1 MDVVLYIIAIAFSGL
16 IVGALARLL
25 LPGRD
30 PMSIFQ
36 TMLVGVAGSLI
47 AGLIAY
53 YIFDTDQGAG
63 FILSLLCALVIVFV
77 IRKIRERQLGDA
89 PQAARRIPLG

>member
-1 MDVVLYIIAIAFSGL
+1 LEVVLYIIAIAISGL

-30 PMSIFQ
+30 PMSVLQ
-36 TMLVGVAGSLI
+36 TMLVGVAGSLV

-53 YIFDTDQGAG
+53 YLFDSEEGPG
-63 FILSLLCALVIVFV
+63 FLLSLLCAVIIVFA
-77 IRKIRERQLGDA
+77 IRKVRERQLREA
-89 PQAARRIPLG
+89 PQSGDRGLLG